1 MEKTHEL
8 IKSLSKSEK
17 RMIKMRLNA
26 SKSDSILNTIFDTLC
41 KQSKFDLKTLSKITK
56 QTESLTKVS
65 LRLLFEVI
73 LKRLRSSDS
82 TKSKELELRDSLS
95 IVKLLKDRKL
105 INEASIRC
113 AKLIKEAVLFEEFTV
128 LHEAS
133 FEYWNIHLLKTDL
146 SVDNHSQIQAQI
158 KNSEDK
164 IKETNHLESIYRQTA
179 FYYQEYYF
187 KKRNTETKEKLVEAT
202 SFLPPF
208 AILKSVKAKHTF
220 YEIKCMESVVLA
232 NVKVHYN
239 LRKEQ
244 LLLMFSSV
252 VFDDKNL
259 HKLLVLSNI
268 FMFLKTKGY
277 INHLQSYLN
286 FTRKFFSE
294 KINKNQDWALSE
306 RYYDIY
312 FQNEIY
318 IQIWVQNEERID
330 TLFEEFKEVLKK
342 NIIDNKHLV
351 SRIYLAF
358 IELFIISNKFKKA
371 QEFLVDFFYL
381 LKKSKTSINYIEG
394 EVFSIITNFLVGN
407 LDISE
412 SQTINLRRKVKRN
425 NIDLGKD
432 LKSLF
437 ELLQHSTTKKEKS
450 INEYLGEI
458 DIRMTF
464 KLLIIQLKEGVEI
477 SNSIREQHY
486 MIKDKDY
493 SEQNDEYLNQL
504 KRYL

>member
-1 MEKTHEL
+1 
-8 IKSLSKSEK
+8 
-17 RMIKMRLNA
+17 
-26 SKSDSILNTIFDTLC
+26 
-41 KQSKFDLKTLSKITK
+41 
-56 QTESLTKVS
+56 
-65 LRLLFEVI
+65 
-73 LKRLRSSDS
+73 
-82 TKSKELELRDSLS
+82 
-95 IVKLLKDRKL
+95 
-105 INEASIRC
+105 
-113 AKLIKEAVLFEEFTV
+113 
-128 LHEAS
+128 
-133 FEYWNIHLLKTDL
+133 
-146 SVDNHSQIQAQI
+146 
-158 KNSEDK
+158 
-164 IKETNHLESIYRQTA
+164 
-179 FYYQEYYF
+179 
-187 KKRNTETKEKLVEAT
+187 
-202 SFLPPF
+202 
-208 AILKSVKAKHTF
+208 
-220 YEIKCMESVVLA
+220 
-232 NVKVHYN
+232 
-239 LRKEQ
+239 
-244 LLLMFSSV
+244 
-252 VFDDKNL
+252 
-259 HKLLVLSNI
+259 
-268 FMFLKTKGY
+268 MFLKTKGY

-464 KLLIIQLKEGVEI
+464 KLLIIQLKEGVKM

-486 MIKDKDY
+486 MIKDQDY

>member
-17 RMIKMRLNA
+17 RMIKMRLNGT
-26 SKSDSILNTIFDTLC
+26 KSDSILNTIFDTLS

-65 LRLLFEVI
+65 LRLLFEVV
-73 LKRLRSSDS
+73 LKHLRSSDS
-82 TKSKELELRDSLS
+82 TKSKELELRDSLA

-128 LHEAS
+128 LQEAS

-146 SVDNHSQIQAQI
+146 SVDDHSEIQVQI
-158 KNSEDK
+158 KNSEEK

-208 AILKSVKAKHTF
+208 AILKSVKAKHTY
-220 YEIKCMESVVLA
+220 YEIKCMESVVLT
-232 NVKVHYN
+232 NEKVHHN
-239 LRKEQ
+239 LRKDQ

-252 VFDDKNL
+252 VFEDKNL
-259 HKLLVLSNI
+259 HKLLVFSNI
-268 FMFLKTKGY
+268 FMFLKSKGH

-286 FTRKFFSE
+286 FTKQFFQD
-294 KINKNQDWALSE
+294 KISKNQDWALSE
-306 RYYDIY
+306 RYFDIY

-318 IQIWVQNEERID
+318 VQVWLQNEKKID
-330 TLFEEFKEVLKK
+330 TLFEEFNEVLKK
-342 NIIDNKHLV
+342 KKIVNKHLT

-358 IELFIISNKFKKA
+358 IELFIISNKLKKA

-394 EVFSIITNFLVGN
+394 EVFSIITNFLIGN
-407 LDISE
+407 PDISE
-412 SQTINLRRKVKRN
+412 SQTNNLKRKIRRN
-425 NIDLGKD
+425 NIDIGKD
-432 LKSLF
+432 LASLF
-437 ELLQHSTTKKEKS
+437 ELITHSRTNKEKD
-450 INEYLGEI
+450 INEYLKEFN
-458 DIRMTF
+458 IRKTF
-464 KLLIIQLKEGVEI
+464 KLLAFQFKEGHTI
-477 SNSIREQHY
+477 SNSIREQHFI
-486 MIKDKDY
+486 IKDQDY
-493 SEQNDEYLNQL
+493 SEQKDEYLNQL